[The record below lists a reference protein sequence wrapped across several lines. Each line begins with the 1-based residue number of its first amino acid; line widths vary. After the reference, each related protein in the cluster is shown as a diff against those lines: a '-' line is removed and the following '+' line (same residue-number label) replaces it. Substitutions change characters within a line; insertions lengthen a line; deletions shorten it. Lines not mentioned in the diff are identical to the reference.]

1 MIGGIMSKMF
11 FIDYDDANNDKLNEL
26 ITKTSAEYN
35 YVILMSNYSASKMI
49 EISKKLNA
57 SPYIISN
64 NGSLVMNYQTKE
76 VLINKFFN
84 QEDLKKLITYF
95 YDHEINFYLQ
105 GINYIFSNVK
115 NKLFVYIT
123 KENVDNLVK
132 NYNVYQI
139 MIDSKNVNRML
150 TIPAFLKDNFKELK
164 IVEEDKNHKYYLIG
178 RKDASRSNG
187 IYEIMDKLKLG
198 INDIVIV
205 GKTSEEFKIVVI

>member
-1 MIGGIMSKMF
+1 MSKMF

-26 ITKTSAEYN
+26 ITKTSAEHN

-105 GINYIFSNVK
+105 EINYIFSNVK

-139 MIDSKNVNRML
+139 MIDSENVNRML